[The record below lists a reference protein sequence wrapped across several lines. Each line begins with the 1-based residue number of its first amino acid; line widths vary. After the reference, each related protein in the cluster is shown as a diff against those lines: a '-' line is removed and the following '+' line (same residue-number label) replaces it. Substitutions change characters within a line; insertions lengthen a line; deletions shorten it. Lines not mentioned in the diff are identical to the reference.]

1 MNFKDGATI
10 TTSDFW
16 YDLTDGGYIKPKD
29 LLENLDDILTVEK
42 AKNVLIEFKRQAEAQ
57 GVLEEI

>member
-1 MNFKDGATI
+1 MKFKEGATV

-29 LLENLDDILTVEK
+29 LLENLDDILSVER
-42 AKNVLIEFKRQAEAQ
+42 AKELLLEFKRQAEAQ